1 MNTSEFLAQL
11 NVTDKGLGLWISREN
26 LQEHHVGHYA
36 FDNDRIPKSFIH
48 AGSLEELAHLRQKHI
63 LNNSV
68 STTSEWFLG
77 REWADNFLSKWQSQ
91 WLVPT

>member
-11 NVTDKGLGLWISREN
+11 NVTDRGLGLWISREN

-36 FDNDRIPKSFIH
+36 FDNDRIPKFFIH

-63 LNNSV
+63 LNNPS
-68 STTSEWFLG
+68 STTNEWFLG
-77 REWADNFLSKWQSQ
+77 REWADNFLSKWQAQ
-91 WLVPT
+91 WLVQT